1 MAHGVDTSQ
10 LIEPLRINS
19 IMTDSLVRA
28 FLRASALTSIGETL
42 EMALLVRDINILSV
56 NRWSQ
61 VVSQIGCQTCLV
73 SSRVH
78 KDPISSS
85 RRSHSFSRLPPWML
99 GTNVALSLF
108 FFTLNFLSSDC
119 LWHLSLRYQLFGCAP
134 WSTFPFTFSYW
145 VCSSISKHM
154 LKYCFKNVFP
164 SKYSF
169 VCITDIFLSLW
180 YVIWL
185 YDIFFHTRIIKRSEN
200 SSFFV
205 SFLGV
210 LLLRFKV
217 SHYTQVFMNV
227 L

>member
-56 NRWSQ
+56 NRCSQ
-61 VVSQIGCQTCLV
+61 VVSQIGCQTRLISC
-73 SSRVH
+73 RVH

-108 FFTLNFLSSDC
+108 FYFKFSFLWLLVAS
-119 LWHLSLRYQLFGCAP
+119 LSQVL
-134 WSTFPFTFSYW
+134 
-145 VCSSISKHM
+145 
-154 LKYCFKNVFP
+154 
-164 SKYSF
+164 
-169 VCITDIFLSLW
+169 
-180 YVIWL
+180 VIWMCPL
-185 YDIFFHTRIIKRSEN
+185 VHFPIHF
-200 SSFFV
+200 
-205 SFLGV
+205 
-210 LLLRFKV
+210 LLLGLLTNFKAYV
-217 SHYTQVFMNV
+217 KI
-227 L
+227 LL